1 MVTMSASAAFRMVMV
16 MMMIMV
22 VIFILIM
29 MVMVVMF
36 VLIFIMMVVM
46 MLMLFIIILYL
57 IEMLLHFLH
66 PCGRSDSG
74 IEIEKIGIEELCEF
88 HITVVTLY
96 YLSFRVESADYLAY
110 TSQFFW

>member
-16 MMMIMV
+16 MVVMMIMV

-29 MVMVVMF
+29 MMVMF

-66 PCGRSDSG
+66 PCGRSDGG

-110 TSQFFW
+110 TSQFFC